1 MVWPERDPCE
11 DPLMQHALLPAEPV
25 SRLPLALS
33 VLPSNMP
40 AELLM
45 TYQGEVRWRYTCA
58 PGRWGLNL
66 SS

>member
-1 MVWPERDPCE
+1 
-11 DPLMQHALLPAEPV
+11 MQHALQPAEPV

-45 TYQGEVRWRYTCA
+45 TYQGEVRRRDTCT
-58 PGRWGLNL
+58 GGLKLVRWIVQPAEHHMPL
-66 SS
+66 